1 MYPLIPYKRL
11 LIDTPLTPNQA
22 AEILRQ
28 AVQARSPWF
37 PFWSR
42 GTNGFEG
49 TVLNDRFSI
58 NRAIRYRNSFL
69 PILHGRFSANGSGTR
84 IDVRMIMHPIVIVF
98 LLIWCGIVLSAFLGI
113 VFDFLRGGQLT
124 DRDCV
129 PLFMLAFVYFLS
141 FFAFGL
147 EAQKATSMLND
158 IFD

>member
-1 MYPLIPYKRL
+1 
-11 LIDTPLTPNQA
+11 
-22 AEILRQ
+22 
-28 AVQARSPWF
+28 
-37 PFWSR
+37 
-42 GTNGFEG
+42 
-49 TVLNDRFSI
+49 
-58 NRAIRYRNSFL
+58 
-69 PILHGRFSANGSGTR
+69 
-84 IDVRMIMHPIVIVF
+84 MIMHPIVIVF